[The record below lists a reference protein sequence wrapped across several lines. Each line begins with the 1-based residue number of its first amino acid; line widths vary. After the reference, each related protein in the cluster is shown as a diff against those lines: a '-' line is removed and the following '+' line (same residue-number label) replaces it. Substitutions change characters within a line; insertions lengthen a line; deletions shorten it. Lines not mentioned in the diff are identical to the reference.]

1 MDGSSGPLYLFPAQM
16 PASPLDKSTAYQIE
30 WQSVAPVFEACR
42 NFANPSYIYF
52 IGEEDEGYV
61 KIGKAKDP
69 IKRLCNMQVGNP
81 RRLRVERLL
90 VGDREAEGLLH
101 DLWAEYAVLSHRAK
115 AKKTIK
121 PGTEWFTSE
130 IRSRLFPIVDEAAK
144 KQLEIIE
151 AIDGTAVYLDHLDG
165 AIRQAHAEA
174 GHEAKVTAPAY
185 KLGAVAGY
193 VASGTTRI

>member
-1 MDGSSGPLYLFPAQM
+1 MSP
-16 PASPLDKSTAYQIE
+16 SPLDKATAHQIE
-30 WQSVAPVFEACR
+30 WQSVAPVFEAGR

-52 IGEEDEGYV
+52 IGEEDEGCV

-101 DLWAEYAVLSHRAK
+101 DLWSEYAVLSDRAK
-115 AKKTIK
+115 ANKTIK
-121 PGTEWFTSE
+121 PGTEWFRSE
-130 IRSRLFPIVDEAAK
+130 IRPKLFPIVSEAAK
-144 KQLEIIE
+144 RQIEIIE
-151 AIDGTAVYLDHLDG
+151 GVDGTAIYLDHLDK
-165 AIRQAHAEA
+165 AIRQAHVDA
-174 GHEAKVTAPAY
+174 GHEAKVTAPVY

-193 VASGTTRI
+193 SAQGTTRI